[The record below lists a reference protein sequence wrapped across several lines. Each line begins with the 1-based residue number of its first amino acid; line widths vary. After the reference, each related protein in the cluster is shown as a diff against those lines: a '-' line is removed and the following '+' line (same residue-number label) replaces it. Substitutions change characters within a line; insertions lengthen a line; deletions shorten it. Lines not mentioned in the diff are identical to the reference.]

1 MPVVDQFGTHCA
13 YASGKQGT
21 KYVEDFRSSS
31 HRWDVENLGA
41 NNYVNIEFTVYV
53 AWSSPSSDEWGVQ
66 LGGGRHS
73 DGSNPKCYV
82 FGIDNKSG
90 ATRLRGEDSH
100 PNYFSIG
107 NGSSGVGLSSKPV
120 GGKFVKRAV
129 SGGVLCEI
137 WMDAGN
143 NNGWKRLLSIV
154 EKSKNWRKP
163 PNDHVIVFRMDEGN
177 LNSIQISKFLYREI
191 LDSDP
196 TTAFGGTGT
205 GTPPSGGGGTGGGST
220 GGGTGGG
227 DDNTGGD
234 TGSDSGG
241 EQTPPAPPPDPA
253 EPTPVVP
260 DIFTVQKVFTYKW
273 NIIVPP
279 DSCNMTES
287 PMTRQLE
294 EFYNVASTPNTYWDL
309 YGGNPTQVITRVGV
323 MVAMDASSLNGQI
336 FRQFVP
342 TAKRVGAPTGDIF
355 LRIYDD
361 KQNLVY
367 TCPNSIVANSLGLN
381 DTAPIFQDF
390 RCEIPIKLGYRI
402 VFTYEGGDAANYVRI
417 GYHNGEA
424 MDGLKTILTYYVDS
438 KWFNDPSNDCAII
451 LAV

>member
-1 MPVVDQFGTHCA
+1 MPVTNQFGVHCA
-13 YASGKQGT
+13 YASGKQGSSYT
-21 KYVEDFRSSS
+21 EDFRSSS

-107 NGSSGVGLSSKPV
+107 NGSSGVGLSSKFV

-129 SGGVLCEI
+129 SNGVLCEI
-137 WMDAGN
+137 WQDAGN
-143 NNGWKRLLSIV
+143 SESSPANSWKRLLSIV
-154 EKSKNWRKP
+154 ETQRNWRKP
-163 PNDHVIVFRMDEGN
+163 PSDHCIVYRMDEGN
-177 LNSIQISKFLYREI
+177 LDSIKIKWFNYREI

-196 TTAFGGTGT
+196 TTAFGGSGT

-220 GGGTGGG
+220 GGGG
-227 DDNTGGD
+227 DDNSGGD
-234 TGSDSGG
+234 TGGEGGG
-241 EQTPPAPPPDPA
+241 EQGPPPDPE
-253 EPTPVVP
+253 EPDPVVP

-273 NIIVPP
+273 NIVVPA
-279 DSCNMTES
+279 DSCNMTEN
-287 PMTRQLE
+287 PMTRELE
-294 EFYNVASTPNTYWDL
+294 EYWNVASTANTYWDL
-309 YGGNPTQVITRVGV
+309 YGGDPTKVITKVGV
-323 MVAMDASSLNGQI
+323 FVAMDQSALNGQI

-361 KQNLVY
+361 RNNLVY

-381 DTAPIFQDF
+381 DTQPIFQDF
-390 RCEIPIKLGYRI
+390 RCEVPIKLGYRI

-417 GYHNGEA
+417 AYHAGEA
-424 MDGLKTILTYYVDS
+424 VDGLKTILTYFVDN
-438 KWFNDPSNDCAII
+438 KWTNDPNNDAAVI